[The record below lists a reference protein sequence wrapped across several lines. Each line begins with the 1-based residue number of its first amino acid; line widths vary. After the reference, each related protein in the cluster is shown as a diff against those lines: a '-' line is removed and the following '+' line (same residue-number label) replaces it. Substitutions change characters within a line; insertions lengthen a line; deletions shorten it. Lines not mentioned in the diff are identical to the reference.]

1 MSSLSD
7 VTPPMKTFMSKI
19 TFTGNGRNI
28 LETVGGFY
36 ADLRNID
43 YATLLQSEKHEL
55 KQPTKQ
61 QRRNLLYS
69 YGVTKREAD
78 NIIYSNNEQ
87 WQLVERTTLLNIN
100 SWLKDIENIDS
111 KLEKDTLTPQRT
123 HELITQKQQLESK
136 IQSRQ
141 RKGHSV
147 AFGGKRLQRLITR
160 YPDNKE
166 YVVERKQKRLFLEF
180 MGDKSQT
187 GCNPCVRVNPDTF
200 EVSLRI
206 PEGMRQLDSRFANTD
221 WVTIGYMQPKQGK
234 AYLQTLLK
242 EKTSP
247 ITYQF
252 VWNQNK
258 QLWRIHFTVTV
269 PVAEFGK
276 KANLQRKTTHVAG
289 IDVNASHIDVTVVDT
304 HANVLAVKTFEYDDD
319 TDMGKVSV
327 AVAKFLD
334 HFGVSKVGVEDLS
347 HLARGRKSKL
357 LTSKALNRAVTS
369 MRYSVFLK
377 EFLSHGFSYGFIVE
391 KVNPAYTSRN
401 TTQWK
406 EECFGYD
413 RHTKA
418 SYLIARR
425 VMGLSIERRKVAESC
440 YANSVWSNEDTA
452 TPFNRQPRYS
462 VVSFKSTQPDTKT
475 VSKSL
480 EKSTT

>member
-1 MSSLSD
+1 MNSLSD
-7 VTPPMKTFMSKI
+7 VTPSMKTFMSKI
-19 TFTGNGRNI
+19 TFTSNGRHI

-43 YATLLQSEKHEL
+43 YATLLKAGKHEL

-87 WQLVERTTLLNIN
+87 WQLVERTTLFNIN

-111 KLEKDTLTPQRT
+111 QLEKDTLTPQRK
-123 HELITQKQQLESK
+123 HELVTQKQQLESK
-136 IQSRQ
+136 IRLRQ
-141 RKGHSV
+141 NKGHSV

-166 YVVERKQKRLFLEF
+166 YVVERKQKRLFLKF

-187 GCNPCVRVNPDTF
+187 GRNPCVRVNPDTF
-200 EVSLRI
+200 EITLRI
-206 PEGMRQLDSRFANTD
+206 PEGMRKLDSRFTNTD
-221 WVTIGYMQPKQGK
+221 WVKIGYMQPKQGK
-234 AYLQTLLK
+234 AYLQSMLR

-269 PVAEFGK
+269 PVTEFGK

-289 IDVNASHIDVTVVDT
+289 IDVNASHIDVTVVDK
-304 HANVLAVKTFEYDDD
+304 HANVLAVKTFQYDDD
-319 TDMGKVSV
+319 TDMGKVSI

-334 HFGVSKVGVEDLS
+334 HYGVSKVGVEDLS
-347 HLARGRKSKL
+347 HLARRRKSKL
-357 LTSKALNRAVTS
+357 LTSKVLNKAVTS

-377 EFLSHGFSYGFIVE
+377 EFISHGFSYGFIVE

-401 TTQWK
+401 TTQWE
-406 EECFGYD
+406 EECFGSV
-413 RHTKA
+413 
-418 SYLIARR
+418 SYTHLT
-425 VMGLSIERRKVAESC
+425 LP
-440 YANSVWSNEDTA
+440 T
-452 TPFNRQPRYS
+452 NRE
-462 VVSFKSTQPDTKT
+462 V
-475 VSKSL
+475 
-480 EKSTT
+480 

>member
-1 MSSLSD
+1 MHLLSD

-19 TFTGNGRNI
+19 VFTNNGRTI

-43 YATLLQSEKHEL
+43 YATLLQAEKHNL

-87 WQLVERTTLLNIN
+87 WQLVERTTLSNIH
-100 SWLKDIENIDS
+100 SWLKDIENINS
-111 KLEKDTLTPQRT
+111 KLEKDTISPQRK
-123 HELITQKQQLESK
+123 HELVTQKQQLESK

-141 RKGHSV
+141 HKGHSV

-160 YPDNKE
+160 HPDNKE
-166 YVVERKQKRLFLEF
+166 YAFERKQKRLFLEF

-187 GCNPCVRVNPDTF
+187 GCNPCIRVHPDKF
-200 EVSLRI
+200 EVTLRI
-206 PEGMRQLDSRFANTD
+206 PEGMRQLDSRFTNTD

-234 AYLQTLLK
+234 AYLQSILK

-252 VWNQNK
+252 VWNQHK
-258 QLWRIHFTVTV
+258 QVWRIHFTVTI
-269 PVAEFGK
+269 PTTEFGK
-276 KANLQRKTTHVAG
+276 KANLKRKTTNTAG
-289 IDVNASHIDVTVVDT
+289 IDVNASHIDVTVVDK

-327 AVAKFLD
+327 SVAKFLE
-334 HFGVSKVGVEDLS
+334 HYGVSKVGVENLTQ
-347 HLARGRKSKL
+347 LARGRKSKL
-357 LTSKALNRAVTS
+357 LTSKALNKAVTS

-377 EFLSHGFSYGFIVE
+377 AFISHGFSYGFVVE

-401 TTQWK
+401 TVQWK
-406 EECFGYD
+406 EEWFGYD

-440 YANSVWSNEDTA
+440 YANSVWCDEDTVA
-452 TPFNRQPRYS
+452 PFNRQPHYS
-462 VVSFKSTQPDTKT
+462 VVSFKSTQPDMKN
-475 VSKSL
+475 VSASL
-480 EKSTT
+480 EKSTA

>member
-19 TFTGNGRNI
+19 TFTDNGRHV

-43 YATLLQSEKHEL
+43 YATLLKAEKHNLE
-55 KQPTKQ
+55 QPTKQ

-87 WQLVERTTLLNIN
+87 WQLVERTTLSNIN
-100 SWLKDIENIDS
+100 SWLKDIENINS
-111 KLEKDTLTPQRT
+111 KLEKDTITPQRK
-123 HELITQKQQLESK
+123 HELATQKQQLKSK
-136 IQSRQ
+136 IRSRQ

-160 YPDNKE
+160 HPNNKE
-166 YVVERKQKRLFLEF
+166 YAFERKQKRLFLEF

-187 GCNPCVRVNPDTF
+187 GCNPCIRVHPDTF

-206 PEGMRQLDSRFANTD
+206 PEGMQQLDSRFTNTD
-221 WVTIGYMQPKQGK
+221 WVTIGHMQPKQGK
-234 AYLQTLLK
+234 AYLQSILR
-242 EKTSP
+242 EETSP

-252 VWNQNK
+252 VWNHNK
-258 QLWRIHFTVTV
+258 QLWRIHFTVTI
-269 PVAEFGK
+269 PATEFGK
-276 KANLQRKTTHVAG
+276 KANLKRKTTHVAG
-289 IDVNASHIDVTVVDT
+289 IDVNASHIDVTVVDK
-304 HANVLAVKTFEYDDD
+304 HANVLAVKTFEYDDN
-319 TDMGKVSV
+319 TEIGKVSV
-327 AVAKFLD
+327 SVAKFLE
-334 HFGVSKVGVEDLS
+334 HYGVSKVGVENLTQ
-347 HLARGRKSKL
+347 LARGRKSKL
-357 LTSKALNRAVTS
+357 LTPKALNKAVTS

-377 EFLSHGFSYGFIVE
+377 AFLSHGFSYGFVVE

-401 TTQWK
+401 TVQWK
-406 EECFGYD
+406 EEWFGYD

-440 YANSVWSNEDTA
+440 YANSVWCNEEFA
-452 TPFNRQPRYS
+452 TPFRRQPRYS
-462 VVSFKSTQPDTKT
+462 VVSFKSTQPAMNN

-480 EKSTT
+480 EKSTA